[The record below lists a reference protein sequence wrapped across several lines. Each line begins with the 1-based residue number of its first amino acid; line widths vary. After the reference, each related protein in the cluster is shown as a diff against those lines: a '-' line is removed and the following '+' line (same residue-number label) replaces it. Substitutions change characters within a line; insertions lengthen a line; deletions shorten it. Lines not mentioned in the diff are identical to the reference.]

1 MLKSLIDTAEET
13 GLDRSAVGTVNM
25 FPLKKIRRSN
35 EQARRKFDPV
45 KLQGLAQSIR
55 EHGLLQPM
63 VIQSD
68 GRLVAGERRFRAC
81 QIAGLLEAPVIM
93 RDMEDAEESF
103 LVGLVENLQRVDLTP
118 MEEAWGFGELRDKHK
133 LTQDQIAAKV
143 GKSRPVIANTLRLL
157 KLPGSVQDLLQN
169 ESLTAG
175 HALELLALEEYP
187 TELKRLADDC
197 ISSDWTVLELRQNVS
212 FVLNKLKPQPAPA
225 TQAPAQP
232 AASSQVHPDEH
243 LDPAFGAAIKQQ
255 PDNSEIKAPATQA
268 PAPVA
273 TNGNV
278 VQTQS
283 GGFSATNAKPVAP
296 PVAEI
301 DAARNDALYEQF
313 QAEDEQAEIYLSQPE
328 PGDTTALTFFDGQV
342 LIQLGRLDVDLSNV
356 LEKYTGYRVSITVDL
371 FTEKGATSFDQ
382 ITVGEGATR

>member
-1 MLKSLIDTAEET
+1 MLKTLISTEEGTGPQAET
-13 GLDRSAVGTVNM
+13 QRTWPV
-25 FPLKKIRRSN
+25 KKIIVKP
-35 EQARRKFDPV
+35 QARKKFDRES
-45 KLQGLAQSIR
+45 LEELAQSIKDL
-55 EHGLLQPM
+55 GLLHP
-63 VIQSD
+63 VIVD
-68 GRLVAGERRFRAC
+68 ANGNLKAGERRLRAC
-81 QIAGLLEAPVIM
+81 RDILKWIEIPVTVNDELDGENGFFAM
-93 RDMEDAEESF
+93 LAENE
-103 LVGLVENLQRVDLTP
+103 QRQDLTP
-118 MEEAWGFGELRDKHK
+118 MEKAWSYQEAVTKYK
-133 LTQDQIAAKV
+133 KTQDQIAARIH
-143 GKSRPVIANTLRLL
+143 KSRPYVANIMRLL
-157 KLPGSVQDLLQN
+157 KLPGTVQELIQ
-169 ESLTAG
+169 EGALTAG
-175 HALELLALEEYP
+175 HANELLALGD
-187 TELKRLADDC
+187 KVSDIVRLANDC

-232 AASSQVHPDEH
+232 AASSQAHPDEH

-255 PDNSEIKAPATQA
+255 PDNSVLKAPASTTTPA
-268 PAPVA
+268 PAA
-273 TNGNV
+273 ANGNV